1 MGTCHEKE
9 NKNFEDIQSRSVKP
23 VFGIVIL
30 VLAAMTFWKVVEW
43 INGEPALTTKRQD
56 ELKKQIEEIEDA
68 EQYALKAEVSG
79 RYDCYFCPGRK
90 IFLNAFSI
98 WKYGVTRKGEKVR
111 YSKDFFGKGMLRYEV
126 QFRGDYAQCLIEE
139 KRKLFNYPLLPEN
152 LQRPDSLKLVLPP
165 GNLQVK

>member
-1 MGTCHEKE
+1 MGIKHENIDKPSD
-9 NKNFEDIQSRSVKP
+9 NSHYKP
-23 VFGIVIL
+23 VKFVIWFVFL
-30 VLAAMTFWKVVEW
+30 VLAALSFEKVVEW
-43 INGEPALTTKRQD
+43 VEGTPRLADKHR
-56 ELKKQIEEIEDA
+56 KQLEKHLAEIEDA

-79 RYDCYFCPGRK
+79 WYDCILCPGGRA
-90 IFLNAFSI
+90 FLNAWET
-98 WKYGVTRKGEKVR
+98 WKYGVTRKGENVR
-111 YSKDFFGKGMLRYEV
+111 YSKDFLGKGMLRYEV

>member
-9 NKNFEDIQSRSVKP
+9 NKNFKNVQSRSVKP
-23 VFGIVIL
+23 AAGLALL
-30 VLAAMTFWKVVEW
+30 VLAALTFWEVIEW
-43 INGEPALTTKRQD
+43 INDEPRLTTKRQE
-56 ELKKQIEEIEDA
+56 ELKKQIEEIEEA
-68 EQYALKAEVSG
+68 EQYALKAEVPGWYNCYLCSG
-79 RYDCYFCPGRK
+79 GK
-90 IFLNAFSI
+90 IFLNTFSI

-111 YSKDFFGKGMLRYEV
+111 YSKDFLGKGRLRYEV
-126 QFRGDYAQCLIEE
+126 QFRGNYAQCLIEE